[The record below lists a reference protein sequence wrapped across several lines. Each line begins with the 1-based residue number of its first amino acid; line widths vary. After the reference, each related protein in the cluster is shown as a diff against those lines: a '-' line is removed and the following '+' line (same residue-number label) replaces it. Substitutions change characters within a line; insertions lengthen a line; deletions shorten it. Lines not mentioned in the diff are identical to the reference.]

1 MADSTEGDELV
12 VTELTA
18 AKSAAF
24 EAGRTESVE
33 LRGVSVTRATK
44 EPEWGTDGDR
54 GGAEPD
60 YCQNAHDIYVVSGTL
75 GLELDDGTRTEITAG
90 CAATIPPGHHGW
102 TVGGERLV
110 YLEFDPSE

>member
-1 MADSTEGDELV
+1 MADSTEVDELV
-12 VTELTA
+12 VTELSDTNPTA
-18 AKSAAF
+18 L

-33 LRGVSVTRATK
+33 LSGVAVTRATL

-54 GGAEPD
+54 GSAEPD

-90 CAATIPPGHHGW
+90 CTATIPPGHHGW
-102 TVGGERLV
+102 TVGDERLV